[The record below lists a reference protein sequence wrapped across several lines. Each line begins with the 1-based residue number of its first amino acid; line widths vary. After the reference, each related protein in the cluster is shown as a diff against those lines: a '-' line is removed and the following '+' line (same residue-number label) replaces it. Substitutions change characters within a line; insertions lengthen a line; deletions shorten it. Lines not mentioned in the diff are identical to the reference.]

1 MNSPVSVAVTRGK
14 ATPSDVESSKELQ
27 PAFDAL
33 DKIEQVI
40 VGLHE
45 EVDQVSKVSE
55 QVKAIASQTN
65 LLALNATIEAAR
77 AGDAGRGFAV
87 VANEVKTLATQT
99 RQATEQIT
107 ETLDALNGKIRQ
119 LDDYGSEA
127 RKAIED
133 AVRSM
138 ANTLARA
145 EQMAEAS
152 VISQDNQP

>member
-1 MNSPVSVAVTRGK
+1 LTHSTR
-14 ATPSDVESSKELQ
+14 SNR
-27 PAFDAL
+27 
-33 DKIEQVI
+33 
-40 VGLHE
+40 E
-45 EVDQVSKVSE
+45 EVDQVSKVSK

-77 AGDAGRGFAV
+77 AGEAGRGFAV
-87 VANEVKTLATQT
+87 VANEVKALATQT

-107 ETLDALNGKIRQ
+107 ETLDALNEKISQ
-119 LDDYGSEA
+119 LDDCGSEV
-127 RKAIED
+127 RKVIED
-133 AVRSM
+133 VERSM